1 MKQLL
6 RLLTI
11 LFYLLWSL
19 ITKGQTTSTEK
30 LDAIIETVETEQQ
43 GMGSIS
49 IFKEGKEVYQKTFG
63 VTNIETKTK
72 ADASTVYRIGS
83 VTKMYTAA
91 IIIQMVEENKLKL
104 DAPLSAFFPEIPN
117 ASKITIE
124 NLLKHQSGLFNVTE
138 DAAFST
144 WMFQPQSR
152 VKMLERV
159 VKNGSIFEPGTSTT
173 YCNTNFILLS
183 YIAEE
188 IDGEGFDAIVLNR
201 ISKRLGL
208 AKTKY
213 GVTINPTHNEAL
225 SHALNDGNWEVV
237 TDYTHMSAPMGA
249 GALVATVSEVN
260 AFTTALY
267 MGNLMTKSSFEKMT
281 DVSSGMGMGLGGAP
295 ILGMKGFG
303 MSGQID
309 GFKSLAIFFPEQ
321 KVSMSILSNGYN
333 GSLQTLMMPVVQS
346 FFAQD

>member
-1 MKQLL
+1 MKLL

-19 ITKGQTTSTEK
+19 IAKGQTTTTEK
-30 LDAIIETVETEQQ
+30 VDAIIQKVEAEKQ

-49 IFKEGKEVYQKTFG
+49 IFKEGTEVYQNTFG
-63 VTNIETKTK
+63 LANIATK
-72 ADASTVYRIGS
+72 ANSNAATVYRIGS

-91 IIIQMVEENKLKL
+91 IIIQMIEENKLKL
-104 DAPLSAFFPEIPN
+104 TDPLSTFFPDLPN
-117 ASKITIE
+117 AEIITIQ
-124 NLLKHQSGLFNVTE
+124 NLLKHQSGLFNIT
-138 DAAFST
+138 DDDQFST
-144 WMFQPQSR
+144 WIHQPQNR

-159 VKNGSIFEPGTSTT
+159 VKNGTVFEPGTDTG
-173 YCNTNFILLS
+173 YCNTNYIILS

-188 IDGEGFDAIVLNR
+188 IDGKDFDEIVLNR

-208 AKTKY
+208 EKTKF
-213 GVTINPTHNEAL
+213 GAAVNPANNEAVAH
-225 SHALNDGNWEVV
+225 SLNDGSWEVV
-237 TDYTHMSAPMGA
+237 EEYTHMSAPLGA

-267 MGNLMTKSSFEKMT
+267 MGDIISKPSFEKMT

-295 ILGMKGFG
+295 IMGMQGYG

-309 GFKSLAIFFPEQ
+309 GFKSLAIFFPAQ
-321 KVSMSILSNGYN
+321 KISMTILSNGFD
-333 GSLQTLMMPVVQS
+333 GSLQQLMMPVIQS
-346 FFAQD
+346 YFAEK